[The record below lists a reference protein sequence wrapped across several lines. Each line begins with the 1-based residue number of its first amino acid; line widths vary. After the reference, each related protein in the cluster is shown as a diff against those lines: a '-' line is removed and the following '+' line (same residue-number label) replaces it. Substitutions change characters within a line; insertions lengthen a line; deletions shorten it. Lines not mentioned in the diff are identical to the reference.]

1 MFFEGY
7 TEKLWGRHP
16 SEISADWGAQRVKG
30 LSILAVLKDMASKIV
45 PNKNRKVE
53 TSLIEEFVYPK
64 FGPGQLW
71 ELVGEEF
78 EKMGGKILYNH
89 KVTQINT
96 DGGTVTG
103 VVCEC
108 DGGEKLFEGDIFFSS
123 MPVKDLVAG
132 MGSVVPTAPAEIA
145 KGLPYRDFVT
155 VGLLL
160 NKLNLKNETGIKT
173 LGNIVPDCWI
183 YVQDTG
189 VKLGRIQIFNNWSPY
204 LVKDPVNTVWVG
216 LEYFCNEGDGFWNMS
231 EEECVAKAV
240 SELKSMGVIDSDAEI
255 LDSHCE
261 KVQKAYPAY
270 FDTYDRIGELVEYLD
285 TFGNLY
291 CVGRNGQHRYNN
303 MDHSMATS
311 FEAVSNVLSGKKTKE
326 NIWNVNTEAE
336 YHEESKDEKRL
347 DALLPLIIITISV
360 IAELFLGNFVYF
372 SCVAGRNGTVDLR
385 PTVQTHT
392 VTPEVNQIYFGSL
405 DLELNSVELTLHNTD
420 GYAFQDSVKVGIYT
434 LDSEESDGLSFVTA
448 RQIPFSSA
456 DSTET
461 LYCNPNGKTYGILL
475 TFDDFE
481 GEIEVTELT
490 VNPVY
495 TLRFDA
501 MRFGFLLLIGTA
513 VYIYKSRPEKPTLS
527 YKSRHR
533 RSLAAGVGACLGCTL
548 SVIILNSMGEE
559 FELIEYP
566 LTRGVEAYDPFI
578 QQFDAFMKG
587 QLHLDVIPEEG
598 LLLLDNPYDPSAR
611 EGIYYLWDRAF
622 FEGKYYSYFGIAPLL
637 TVYFPFYFI
646 SGMLPD
652 AGFVMSVFGIMTAV
666 FFALAVEE
674 YAVLS
679 GKKHFGYL
687 PAFCAVSGFL
697 ASFALIILRGQ
708 ARFYYIASMAGMAF
722 SAAFIYFMLKAV
734 GFKKLSGRIIF
745 FALSGISFGL
755 GFLSRVNSVLPL
767 AAVAGVFVILW
778 AIKRI
783 RKKSFPFS
791 SEKRRRS
798 VCPLRR
804 HLQFQW
810 HITKCASA
818 HFSISAQT
826 ISLPLPIPRYIPSAP
841 SASCPRF
848 SIISCRISA
857 SRIHSRLWALITLH
871 FRITADTFTLTADS
885 EYSLCRLC

>member
-1 MFFEGY
+1 M
-7 TEKLWGRHP
+7 R
-16 SEISADWGAQRVKG
+16 
-30 LSILAVLKDMASKIV
+30 
-45 PNKNRKVE
+45 
-53 TSLIEEFVYPK
+53 
-64 FGPGQLW
+64 
-71 ELVGEEF
+71 
-78 EKMGGKILYNH
+78 
-89 KVTQINT
+89 
-96 DGGTVTG
+96 
-103 VVCEC
+103 
-108 DGGEKLFEGDIFFSS
+108 
-123 MPVKDLVAG
+123 
-132 MGSVVPTAPAEIA
+132 
-145 KGLPYRDFVT
+145 
-155 VGLLL
+155 
-160 NKLNLKNETGIKT
+160 
-173 LGNIVPDCWI
+173 
-183 YVQDTG
+183 
-189 VKLGRIQIFNNWSPY
+189 
-204 LVKDPVNTVWVG
+204 
-216 LEYFCNEGDGFWNMS
+216 
-231 EEECVAKAV
+231 
-240 SELKSMGVIDSDAEI
+240 
-255 LDSHCE
+255 
-261 KVQKAYPAY
+261 
-270 FDTYDRIGELVEYLD
+270 
-285 TFGNLY
+285 
-291 CVGRNGQHRYNN
+291 
-303 MDHSMATS
+303 
-311 FEAVSNVLSGKKTKE
+311 
-326 NIWNVNTEAE
+326 
-336 YHEESKDEKRL
+336 KRL
-347 DALLPLIIITISV
+347 DALLPLIIIAISV

-385 PTVQTHT
+385 PEVQTHT
-392 VTPEVNQIYFGSL
+392 VTPETNQIYFGNL

-434 LDSEESDGLSFVTA
+434 LGSEESDGLSFVTA

-513 VYIYKSRPEKPTLS
+513 IYIYKSRPEKPTLS

-548 SVIILNSMGEE
+548 GVVILNSLGEG
-559 FELIEYP
+559 FGLIEYP
-566 LTRGVEAYDPFI
+566 LVRGIEAYDPFI

-734 GFKKLSGRIIF
+734 GCKKLSGRIIF

-778 AIKRI
+778 AIRRI
-783 RKKSFPFS
+783 RKKELPLFIGEAAALGLPVAAALAISMAYNKMRFGSFFDFGTDYQLTVADTSLYSVGTFGIVPSVFHYFLQNFSFKDSFPFMGFDYVAFS
-791 SEKRRRS
+791 DYGRYVYVDSGLGIFAMPFMLTLLA
-798 VCPLRR
+798 CPVFFKKKDIGTNRKILFATA
-804 HLQFQW
+804 L
-810 HITKCASA
+810 AM
-818 HFSISAQT
+818 
-826 ISLPLPIPRYIPSAP
+826 LPITAFLDFCLGGVIFRY
-841 SASCPRF
+841 
-848 SIISCRISA
+848 
-857 SRIHSRLWALITLH
+857 
-871 FRITADTFTLTADS
+871 TADFSLVAAFLAAVTVLEAADTVLGRFGKDGYLLFRKGLFALGGANS
-885 EYSLCRLC
+885 AVALGAALMTHANLVSPAPFYFEMLKNAFVFWN